1 MQMPVC
7 IDMCADDVKK
17 NRTLNSDKLVFKKTP
32 HLRIRVSKKEGK
44 INIGLLSKKMRFHS
58 V

>member
-17 NRTLNSDKLVFKKTP
+17 NRTLNSDKLVFKK
-32 HLRIRVSKKEGK
+32 HHIYELE
-44 INIGLLSKKMRFHS
+44 
-58 V
+58 